1 MIKVTAESFAKN
13 PVLRTE
19 LTDLFP
25 GAVFW
30 DRQTDLHT
38 FCADAEALIVG
49 REKID
54 EALLE
59 ACPRLKIIS
68 KYGVGLDNVDE
79 EACRS
84 HNVHV
89 GWTPGVNKTSV
100 AELTL
105 AFMLGAAHNIFF
117 TGTAL
122 KEGHW
127 IKNGGTLL
135 SGKTVGIIG
144 VGHVGKEVVRLLQPF
159 GCRIWV
165 NDIVDQKEYYV
176 SNNLTEKPKEEI
188 YRGADFV
195 TLHVPLKSD
204 TFHLIDEHALSLFQP
219 HAILLNTCRG
229 ETVDQEALKKAL
241 KTGTIGGALLDVFE
255 TEPCTDL
262 EFLRQPR
269 LFATPHIGGNALEAV
284 LAMGR
289 SAIAHISYFYTNR

>member
-13 PVLRTE
+13 PVLRAELTE
-19 LTDLFP
+19 LFP
-25 GAVFW
+25 EAVFW

-38 FCADAEALIVG
+38 FCSDAEALIVG

-54 EALLE
+54 EVLLA
-59 ACPRLKIIS
+59 ACPRLKIVS

-79 EACRS
+79 EACRR
-84 HNVHV
+84 HNVRV

-105 AFMLGAAHNIFF
+105 AFMLGAAHNVFSV
-117 TGTAL
+117 GTAL
-122 KEGHW
+122 KEGRW

-176 SNNLTEKPKEEI
+176 SNNLTEKSKEEI

-204 TFHLIDEHALSLFQP
+204 TFHLIDERALSIFQA
-219 HAILLNTCRG
+219 HTFLLNTCRG
-229 ETVDQEALKKAL
+229 EVVDREALKKAL
-241 KTGTIGGALLDVFE
+241 QTGTIGGALLDVFE